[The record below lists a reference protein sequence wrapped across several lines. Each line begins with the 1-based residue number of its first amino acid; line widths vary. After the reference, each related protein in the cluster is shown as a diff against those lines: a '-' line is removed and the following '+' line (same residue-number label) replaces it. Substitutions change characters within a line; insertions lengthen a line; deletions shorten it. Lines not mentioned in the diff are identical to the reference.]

1 VPGRHGSSGRVSG
14 SRTLIRGGLV
24 LTMDPSRPEPF
35 TGDLLIEDGVI
46 VAAAPSV
53 EKPAG
58 AKVIDGSRRLVT
70 PGLVNAHM
78 HSFES
83 TYRGRYERLP
93 MELWSLYGYPTLGA
107 EPLDDELLYLRTMV
121 VAIES
126 LRNGVTT
133 ILDDIDEWSGQT
145 IESLEPVFRAYAAS
159 GMRASCS
166 GNFQNRFDVDVLP
179 HADELVPPSARA
191 LLTSGRTPTDDEYLA
206 FLREAAAR
214 FHRPTER
221 QRFVIAP
228 CGPQWCTESLL
239 VESHRLARE
248 LGTNYHVH
256 ALETRVQIAT
266 QRTFYDDTLIAFMD
280 ELGVL
285 DEATTIAHAIWV
297 TDRDVERLAASGA
310 AVVHNPI
317 SNLKLGAGTAPLR
330 ALLDAGVPVGLGTD
344 GPSCNDSARL
354 FDTIRVAALLHSGT
368 SLDHATWPT
377 AREIV
382 EAATRGGARAAFVH
396 DQVGTLEVG
405 KRADLVLFNLDTINF
420 TPLSDVYRQ
429 LAYSENGTSIELVMV
444 DGDVVVEGGRCTKVD
459 EEATLSAFRDR
470 LGNFARYHERLE
482 ERYRQFE
489 PHIAAI
495 HRRCAAET
503 ADFTQAGSAASV
515 TR

>member
-1 VPGRHGSSGRVSG
+1 
-14 SRTLIRGGLV
+14 
-24 LTMDPSRPEPF
+24 MDPSRPQPF
-35 TGDLLIEDGVI
+35 VGDVLIENGII
-46 VAAAPSV
+46 VDVTASLDEPPGTS
-53 EKPAG
+53 
-58 AKVIDGSRRLVT
+58 VIDGSRRLIT

-126 LRNGVTT
+126 LRNGVTS
-133 ILDDIDEWSGQT
+133 ILDDVDEWSGQT
-145 IESLEPVFRAYAAS
+145 IESLDPVFRAYAAS
-159 GMRASCS
+159 GIRASCS

-179 HADELVPPSARA
+179 HADEVVPPTARA
-191 LLTSGRTPTDDEYLA
+191 LLTSGRIPTDEEYLE
-206 FLREAAAR
+206 FFREAAAR
-214 FHRPTER
+214 FHRPSER

-239 VESHRLARE
+239 VKSHGLARE

-266 QRTFYDDTLIAFMD
+266 QRTFCDDTLIAFMD
-280 ELGVL
+280 GLGVL
-285 DEATTIAHAIWV
+285 DETTTIAHAIWV

-317 SNLKLGAGTAPLR
+317 SNLKLGAGIAPLR
-330 ALLDAGVPVGLGTD
+330 SLLDAGVPVGLGTD

-354 FDTIRVAALLHSGT
+354 FDTIRVAALLHDVT
-368 SLDHATWPT
+368 SPDYTTWPT
-377 AREIV
+377 AREIIA
-382 EAATRGGARAAFVH
+382 AATRGGARAASID
-396 DQVGTLEVG
+396 DQVGALEVG

-420 TPLSDVYRQ
+420 TPLNDVYKH
-429 LAYSENGTSIELVMV
+429 LAYCENGTSIELVMV
-444 DGDVVVEGGRCTKVD
+444 DGEVVVEGGRCTKVD
-459 EEATLSAFRDR
+459 EPALLTAFRER
-470 LGNFARYHERLE
+470 LRGFARYHRRLE
-482 ERYRQFE
+482 DRYRQFE
-489 PHIAAI
+489 PYIAEI

-503 ADFTQAGSAASV
+503 ADFTKAGATASAN
-515 TR
+515 R